1 MDKLNPFRIGR
12 EPRPKWE
19 FGNFT
24 ILSGITKY
32 FIGAEP
38 RAIRRSIKTER
49 LDTIIT
55 SEKIGQKNTLKS
67 IKSDQQN
74 VQCGTVY
81 LTNSR

>member
-24 ILSGITKY
+24 ILTGSGITKY

-55 SEKIGQKNTLKS
+55 SEKIGQKNTF
-67 IKSDQQN
+67 Q
-74 VQCGTVY
+74 
-81 LTNSR
+81 